1 MPCLCHSNF
10 SIDPGV
16 AAARS
21 NSYAGRDELELSCC
35 SRIDCAMHFSDC
47 CAVRAWCECP
57 CTSEQPHCEP
67 AVRCV
72 PTESDSKQCTFICP
86 CKVQMAGSITQK
98 HTRVMQGQ
106 VSAAPHIHQ
115 RASSSSSLNSA
126 CMKRTSFEG
135 EREVMRARSA
145 FYAWPRWYST
155 LCGSDSEWHA
165 GWLAVAAHPTELGW
179 DSSSICLTMHLRIW
193 TCWATSCHTPA
204 DGRVQQV

>member
-1 MPCLCHSNF
+1 
-10 SIDPGV
+10 
-16 AAARS
+16 
-21 NSYAGRDELELSCC
+21 
-35 SRIDCAMHFSDC
+35 
-47 CAVRAWCECP
+47 
-57 CTSEQPHCEP
+57 
-67 AVRCV
+67 
-72 PTESDSKQCTFICP
+72 
-86 CKVQMAGSITQK
+86 MAGSITQK

-193 TCWATSCHTPA
+193 NVLGHIVPHTCR
-204 DGRVQQV
+204 RVQASVMKMWDGDECQRVSFKVCCVTCAARMGE